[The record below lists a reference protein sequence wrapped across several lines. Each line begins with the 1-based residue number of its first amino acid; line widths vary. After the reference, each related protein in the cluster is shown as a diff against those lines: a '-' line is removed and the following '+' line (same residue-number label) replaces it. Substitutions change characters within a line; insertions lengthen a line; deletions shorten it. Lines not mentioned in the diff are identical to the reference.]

1 MTLSATEEIPEEG
14 NIKCVFTITLL
25 LFRSLH
31 MLLTTTEAQQSGI
44 TLALVEPQTDEM
56 RFIEVWYLELT

>member
-1 MTLSATEEIPEEG
+1 
-14 NIKCVFTITLL
+14 
-25 LFRSLH
+25 